1 MRREKIHTG
10 CRDTPAPP
18 ADGDVRLV
26 PFAETIAPTSQ
37 CDDVHFGGVELF
49 LDGRWGRIC
58 DFAEPDEITL
68 DAQVVCRQLNFPYGT
83 AMDDDSFVAQEE
95 FSGGDYDDPEPAT
108 VSWASDVRHGKC
120 AILATLEHARL
131 TSVCAH
137 E

>member
-1 MRREKIHTG
+1 M
-10 CRDTPAPP
+10 
-18 ADGDVRLV
+18 

-58 DFAEPDEITL
+58 DFAEPDEFTL

-95 FSGGDYDDPEPAT
+95 FSGGD
-108 VSWASDVRHGKC
+108 
-120 AILATLEHARL
+120 
-131 TSVCAH
+131 
-137 E
+137 